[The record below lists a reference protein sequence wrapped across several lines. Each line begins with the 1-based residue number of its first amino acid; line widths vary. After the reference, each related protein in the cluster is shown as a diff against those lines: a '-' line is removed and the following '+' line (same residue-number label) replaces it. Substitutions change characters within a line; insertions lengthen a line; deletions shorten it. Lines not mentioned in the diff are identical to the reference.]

1 MLLALSYNHAT
12 QFSAISLPT
21 ALEMAQVPTM
31 TQAPPESSKILEIYL
46 LIAQYPMLASDI
58 RRRMREELFRR
69 GIITPQRFD
78 AEVKEKAIQS
88 QQREGILNGLQDE
101 NPQQWELRWSRV
113 RRTLTDFYFAYNLP
127 IEILYQI
134 LDLLRTPQ
142 ADGRSVAPD
151 HSLPF
156 NPELAPLEMV
166 LRQAEKYE
174 ALSDEQRA
182 AVDHHLQE
190 LIVVLL
196 KSLVSDQ
203 LAFIHI
209 ARRWFTAA
217 DFHMILESRIGTG
230 KIGGKSAGML
240 LAYKILQNT
249 APDIFSQVHLPRSY
263 FIGADVF
270 YDFMAGNQLEF
281 LNQKYKTAEQIREE
295 YPKIQ
300 EQYASA
306 RFPEEIAHQLREI
319 LRGVGNTP
327 LIVRSSSLLEDNF
340 GMSFA
345 GKYLSIFCPNQGTLK
360 ENLRDLT
367 RAIRQIYASV
377 FGPDALIYR
386 RRVGLLD
393 YDERMA
399 ILLQEVHG
407 EQHRQYYFPA
417 LAGVAYSYS
426 PIVWNTRLKREDG
439 FMRLVMGLGTRAVDR
454 IAGDYPRMI
463 NLSHPQ
469 LRPDVTPKAIRYY
482 SQHFVDALDLEKNT
496 LATVPVESLLGADYP
511 PLRWLVS
518 VDDGETVH
526 PPLTIGRSIDPKHL
540 VLTFDGLLQRG
551 GFVPLMKTIL
561 TRLEQQYEQ
570 PVDIEFAVS
579 LRLAGDKP
587 NFAFHLLQCR
597 PQNQWNADS
606 REVQSIPTDLPAQD
620 KILLCTR
627 MVPQGRVSQIEYIIH
642 VDPEAYFRLETL
654 EEHTEVARCI
664 GHLNSALEGH
674 PFLLLGPG
682 RWGSSDSM
690 QGVPVTYADIFNTSA
705 LVEVASHTGGFSVE
719 PSYGTHFFQDLV
731 ETQIYPLAVYPEE
744 PGDHLN
750 EDFIRKSEN
759 QLHKFVSERTPASQC
774 VKVIHIP
781 TERPGHTLDLI
792 MDGQS
797 GLGYLTRSKT

>member
-1 MLLALSYNHAT
+1 MYYNHANP
-12 QFSAISLPT
+12 SGP
-21 ALEMAQVPTM
+21 VPTM
-31 TQAPPESSKILEIYL
+31 SQTPPESSKILEIYL

-88 QQREGILNGLQDE
+88 QQREGIINGLFEEDA
-101 NPQQWELRWSRV
+101 QQWDLRWSRV

-127 IEILYQI
+127 IEILHHI
-134 LDLLRTPQ
+134 LDELRTPQ
-142 ADGRSVAPD
+142 ADGLRIAPD

-174 ALSDEQRA
+174 ALQGDARA
-182 AVDHHLQE
+182 AIDHHLQE
-190 LIVVLL
+190 LRVVLL

-209 ARRWFTAA
+209 ARRWFTAS
-217 DFHMILESRIGTG
+217 DFNMILERRIGTG
-230 KIGGKSAGML
+230 KIGGKAAGLL
-240 LAYKILQNT
+240 LAYNILKNT
-249 APDIFSQVHLPRSY
+249 ASKLLENISVPRSY

-270 YDFMAGNQLEF
+270 YDFMAANQLEF
-281 LNQKYKTAEQIREE
+281 LNQKYKSADQIRED
-295 YPKIQ
+295 YPRIQ
-300 EQYASA
+300 EQYATA
-306 RFPEEIAHQLREI
+306 RFPEDVAHQLREV
-319 LRGVGNTP
+319 LREVGNTP

-360 ENLRDLT
+360 DNLRDLT
-367 RAIRQIYASV
+367 RAIRAIYASV

-399 ILLQEVHG
+399 ILLQEVQG
-407 EQHRQYYFPA
+407 QRHRQYYFPA

-426 PIVWNTRLKREDG
+426 PIVWNPRLKREEG

-469 LRPDVTPKAIRYY
+469 LRPDVTPQAIRYY
-482 SQHFVDALDLEKNT
+482 SQHYVDALDLEQNLMT
-496 LATVPVESLLGADYP
+496 TVPVESVLGSDYP

-526 PPLTIGRSIDPKHL
+526 PPHTIGRGMDPKQL
-540 VLTFDGLLQRG
+540 ILTFDGLLQRG
-551 GFVPLMKTIL
+551 YFVPLIKTIL
-561 TRLEQQYEQ
+561 TYLQEQYEQ

-579 LRLAGDKP
+579 VTPEGSVPRLD
-587 NFAFHLLQCR
+587 FHLLQCR
-597 PQNQWNADS
+597 PQNQFNTES
-606 REVQSIPTDLPAQD
+606 RDVQSIPTDLSAQD

-627 MVPQGRVSQIEYIIH
+627 MVPQGRVSQIEYIVH
-642 VDPEAYFRLETL
+642 VDPQAYYHLNSLKDHSEIA
-654 EEHTEVARCI
+654 HCI
-664 GHLNSALEGH
+664 GQLNSALEGKN
-674 PFLLLGPG
+674 FILVGPG

-690 QGVPVTYADIFNTSA
+690 QGVPVSYADIFNTSA
-705 LVEVASHTGGFSVE
+705 LVEVASDKSGFKAE

-731 ETQIYPLAVYPEE
+731 ESQIYPLAVYPEE
-744 PGDHLN
+744 EGDHLN
-750 EDFIRKSEN
+750 WDFLRQSKN
-759 QLHKFVSERTPASQC
+759 QLGRFIPQFTKTDQC
-774 VKVIHIP
+774 IKVIHIP
-781 TERPGHTLDLI
+781 TERPGCQMELI
-792 MDGQS
+792 MDGQN
-797 GLGYLTRSKT
+797 GLGYLTRAKS

>member
-1 MLLALSYNHAT
+1 MSHT
-12 QFSAISLPT
+12 
-21 ALEMAQVPTM
+21 
-31 TQAPPESSKILEIYL
+31 PPESSKILEIYL

-78 AEVKEKAIQS
+78 AEVKEKAVQS
-88 QQREGILNGLQDE
+88 QQREGMFDGFLEE
-101 NPQQWELRWSRV
+101 NAEQWELRRSRV

-127 IEILYQI
+127 IEILHHI
-134 LDLLRTPQ
+134 LDDLRTPQ
-142 ADGRSVAPD
+142 ADGRSIAPD
-151 HSLPF
+151 HTLPF

-166 LRQAEKYE
+166 LRQAERYE
-174 ALSDEQRA
+174 TLPEAERA

-190 LIVVLL
+190 LRVVLL

-209 ARRWFTAA
+209 ARRWFTAT
-217 DFHMILESRIGTG
+217 DFNMILERRIGTG
-230 KIGGKSAGML
+230 KIGGKAAGLL

-249 APDIFSQVHLPRSY
+249 APEIFNQIHLPRSY

-270 YDFMAGNQLEF
+270 YDFMAANQLEF
-281 LNQKYKTAEQIREE
+281 LNQKYKTAEQIRDE
-295 YPKIQ
+295 YPKIR
-300 EQYASA
+300 EQYGRA
-306 RFPEEIAHQLREI
+306 RFPEEIAHQLREV
-319 LRGVGNTP
+319 LREVGNTP

-367 RAIRQIYASV
+367 LAIRQIYASV
-377 FGPDALIYR
+377 FGPDALMYR

-399 ILLQEVHG
+399 ILLQEVQG
-407 EQHRQYYFPA
+407 ERHRQYYFPA

-426 PIVWNTRLKREDG
+426 PIVWNQRFKREDG

-463 NLSHPQ
+463 NLSHPL

-482 SQHFVDALDLEKNT
+482 SQHFVDALDLEQNIMT
-496 LATVPVESLLGADYP
+496 TVPVESVLGADYP

-526 PPLTIGRSIDPKHL
+526 PPLTIGRSLDPNQL

-551 GFVPLMKTIL
+551 SFVSLMKTVL
-561 TRLEQQYEQ
+561 ACLEQQYEQ

-579 LRLAGDKP
+579 LIPESGTPRLM
-587 NFAFHLLQCR
+587 FHLLQCR
-597 PQNQWNADS
+597 PQNQLNGDN
-606 REVQSIPTDLPAQD
+606 REVQSIPTELPAQD

-627 MVPQGRVSQIEYIIH
+627 MVPQGSVGKIEYIVY
-642 VDPEAYFRLETL
+642 VDPEAYYQLDTL
-654 EEHTEVARCI
+654 EDHSEVARCI
-664 GHLNSALEGH
+664 GLLNSSLEGH
-674 PFLLLGPG
+674 PFILIGPG

-690 QGVPVTYADIFNTSA
+690 QGVPVTYADIFNTRA
-705 LVEVASHTGGFSVE
+705 LVEVASNKSGFAAE

-731 ETQIYPLAVYPEE
+731 ESQIYPLAVYPEE
-744 PGDHLN
+744 DGDYLDL
-750 EDFIRKSEN
+750 DFIKQSEN
-759 QLHKFVSERTPASQC
+759 HMPKFIPEPTKAGHC

-781 TERPGHTLDLI
+781 GERPGYHMDLI
-792 MDGQS
+792 MDGQN
-797 GLGYLTRSKT
+797 GLGYLTRSKS